1 MNTTER
7 PESSGTVQV
16 ASDLP
21 GRVVDTLDAC
31 LAEAERPVPL
41 HKPVFEGNEW
51 DYVKECIDTEWV
63 SSVGSYV
70 DRLEGDLA
78 EYTGANRAVVAVNG
92 TAALQVCLRLVG
104 VELNDEVLIPA
115 LTFVATANA
124 VSYLGATPHFVDSE
138 ERTLGLDPE
147 KLGAYLDDIA
157 DVRDGTCMNTQTGR
171 PIRAVVP
178 MHAYGH
184 PVDLDPLQ
192 EVADE
197 YQIALVEDAA
207 ESLGSFYKAEHTG
220 TRGRC
225 AALSFNG
232 NKTITTGGGGAILT
246 DNESLADEA
255 KHLTTVAKK
264 DHEWE
269 YVHDRVGYNYRMPNL
284 NAALGCAQL
293 EQLLSFLERKR
304 ALAQRY
310 QRAFSDVE
318 GVSFFQEP
326 KFARSNY
333 WLNVLLLD
341 EADLGLR
348 DAVLEATNDAGF
360 GTRPTWQLLPSL
372 PMYEECSR
380 MDLSTARNLEHR
392 LVNIP
397 STPSLV
403 DSNSNQ

>member
-1 MNTTER
+1 METAEH
-7 PESSGTVQV
+7 PDSSETVQT

-21 GRVVDTLDAC
+21 GRVVNVLDAC

-70 DRLEGDLA
+70 DRLERDLA
-78 EYTGANRAVVAVNG
+78 EYTGAKRAVVAVNG

-104 VELNDEVLIPA
+104 VERNDEVLIPA

-124 VSYLGATPHFVDSE
+124 VSYLDAIPHFVDSE
-138 ERTLGLDPE
+138 ERTLGLDPA

-157 DVRDGTCMNTQTGR
+157 EVRDGTCVNTQTGR

-192 EVADE
+192 NICDT
-197 YQIALVEDAA
+197 YHLALVEDAA
-207 ESLGSFYKAEHTG
+207 ESLGSLYKGEHTG
-220 TRGRC
+220 TRGQC

-246 DNESLADEA
+246 DDEALADEA

-293 EQLLSFLERKR
+293 EQLPTFLERKR
-304 ALAQRY
+304 TLARRY
-310 QRAFSDVE
+310 QKAFADVE

-326 KFARSNY
+326 GFARSNY

-348 DAVLEATNDAGF
+348 DAILEETNDAGF
-360 GTRPTWQLLPSL
+360 GTRPTWQLLSSL
-372 PMYEECSR
+372 PMYEDCPQ
-380 MDLSTARNLEHR
+380 MDLSTAGSLERR
-392 LVNIP
+392 LINIP

-403 DSNSNQ
+403 DSNHDQ